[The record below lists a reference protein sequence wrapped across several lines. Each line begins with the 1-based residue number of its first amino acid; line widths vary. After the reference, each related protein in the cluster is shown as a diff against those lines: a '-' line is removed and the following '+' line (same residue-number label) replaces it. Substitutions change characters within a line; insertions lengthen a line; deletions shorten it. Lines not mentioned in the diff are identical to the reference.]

1 MTDPASKLG
10 LNSKN
15 SRIAPS
21 KDINR
26 EKQTK
31 DKSDKP
37 AGGQK
42 GRTGKT
48 LTQTE
53 TPDEIEVISVDRD
66 MLPQGHLSSMALL

>member
-1 MTDPASKLG
+1 MTDLASKLG

-48 LTQTE
+48 LTRTK
-53 TPDEIEVISVDRD
+53 TPDEVEVILVDPD
-66 MLPQGHLSSMALL
+66 MLPQGHLCSMALL

>member
-1 MTDPASKLG
+1 MKLSIELILVIVVMLASKLG

-37 AGGQK
+37 ACGQK
-42 GRTGKT
+42 GRTVTNK
-48 LTQTE
+48 L
-53 TPDEIEVISVDRD
+53 IFISFIIF
-66 MLPQGHLSSMALL
+66 S

>member
-37 AGGQK
+37 AGGQ
-42 GRTGKT
+42 TGKT

-53 TPDEIEVISVDRD
+53 TPDEIEAILVD
-66 MLPQGHLSSMALL
+66 HYTIKLL